1 MNMAAFPYVTDV
13 LNAVFGTRWNLPIP
27 TFGIIVAIAVVL
39 ATSIAT
45 KVVMGYEELGRL
57 PPRSHAVVADMAV
70 VSALAGIVGAR
81 VFDILDNLDRFVA
94 DPISMILTRA
104 GFSIYGGLFFGIVV
118 GVIFVKRRSVPVIP
132 MLDATAPAMMLG
144 YGIGRLGC
152 QIAGDGDWGIA
163 ANMALKPSWLPEWLW
178 AQTYDGNIAE
188 VIIAHPGVYPTP
200 IYETTMALVIFWVL
214 WLLRSHNNRA
224 GYLFSIYLLLAGFER
239 MLIEK
244 IRVNT
249 RYDVWGAHITQ
260 AEAISFLLI
269 IAGLI
274 GVLAT
279 LRTNRFWTRAIV
291 SGGVLAALAAC
302 APH

>member
-1 MNMAAFPYVTDV
+1 MAAFPYVTDV
-13 LNAVFGTRWNLPIP
+13 VNAVFGTRWNLPIP

-45 KVVMGYEELGRL
+45 KVVKGYGELGKL
-57 PPRSHAVVADMAV
+57 PPRSHAIVVDMAV

-81 VFDILDNLDRFVA
+81 AFDILDNLDRFLA
-94 DPISMILTRA
+94 DPVSMILTRA
-104 GFSIYGGLFFGIVV
+104 GFSIYGGLLFGIAA

-132 MLDATAPAMMLG
+132 MLDATAPALMLG

-152 QIAGDGDWGIA
+152 QIVGDGDWGIA
-163 ANMALKPSWLPEWLW
+163 ANLALKPSWLPEWLW
-178 AQTYDGNIAE
+178 AQSYDGNIDG
-188 VIIAHPGVYPTP
+188 VIIAPPGVYPTP

-214 WLLRSHNNRA
+214 WLLRSHSNRA

-249 RYDVWGAHITQ
+249 RYDVWGAQVTQ

-279 LRTNRFWTRAIV
+279 LRTNRFWIRAIV

-302 APH
+302 APC

>member
-1 MNMAAFPYVTDV
+1 MATFPYVTDV
-13 LNAVFGTRWNLPIP
+13 LNAVFGTHWNLPIP

-45 KVVMGYEELGRL
+45 KAVKGYEGLGKL
-57 PPRSHAVVADMAV
+57 PPRSHAIVADMAV

-94 DPISMILTRA
+94 DPIPMILTRS
-104 GFSIYGGLFFGIVV
+104 GFSIYGGLFFGIVA

-178 AQTYDGNIAE
+178 AQTYDGNIAG
-188 VIIAHPGVYPTP
+188 VIIARPGVYPTP
-200 IYETTMALVIFWVL
+200 IYEITMALVIFGVL

-244 IRVNT
+244 IRINT
-249 RYDVWGAHITQ
+249 RYDVWGAQVTQ

-279 LRTNRFWTRAIV
+279 LRTNRFWTRVIV

-302 APH
+302 APR

>member
-1 MNMAAFPYVTDV
+1 MAAFPYVTDLV
-13 LNAVFGTRWNLPIP
+13 NAVFGTRWNLPIP

-39 ATSIAT
+39 ATSVAT
-45 KVVMGYEELGRL
+45 KMVKGYEELGKL
-57 PPRSHAVVADMAV
+57 PRTSHAIVADMAV

-81 VFDILDNLDRFVA
+81 VFDILDNLDRFFA
-94 DPISMILTRA
+94 DPISMILTRT
-104 GFSIYGGLFFGIVV
+104 GFSIYGGLLFGIVA
-118 GVIFVKRRSVPVIP
+118 GVIFVKRRSIPVIP

-163 ANMALKPSWLPEWLW
+163 ANMALKPSWLPEWFW
-178 AQTYDGNIAE
+178 AQAYDGNIAG
-188 VIIAHPGVYPTP
+188 VIIAPPGVYPTP
-200 IYETTMALVIFWVL
+200 IYETTMALAIFGVL

-249 RYDVWGAHITQ
+249 RYDVWGAQVTQ

-269 IAGLI
+269 LAGLI

-279 LRTNRFWTRAIV
+279 LRTNRFWIRAIV

-302 APH
+302 APR

>member
-1 MNMAAFPYVTDV
+1 MTTFPFVTDV
-13 LNAVFGTRWNLPIP
+13 VNAVFGTHWDLPIP
-27 TFGIIVAIAVVL
+27 TFGIIVAIAVVV

-45 KVVMGYEELGRL
+45 RIVKRYEELGRL
-57 PPRSHAVVADMAV
+57 PAQSHAIVADMTV

-81 VFDILDNLDRFVA
+81 VFDILDNLGRFVA

-104 GFSIYGGLFFGIVV
+104 GFSIYGGLIFGIVA

-178 AQTYDGNIAE
+178 AQSYDGNIAG
-188 VIIAHPGVYPTP
+188 VIIAPPGVYPTP
-200 IYETTMALVIFWVL
+200 IYETTMALAIFWVL
-214 WLLRSHNNRA
+214 WILRSHNNRA

-249 RYDVWGAHITQ
+249 RYDVWGTQVTQ

-279 LRTNRFWTRAIV
+279 LRANRFWTRAIV
-291 SGGVLAALAAC
+291 SSGVLAALAAC
-302 APH
+302 APR